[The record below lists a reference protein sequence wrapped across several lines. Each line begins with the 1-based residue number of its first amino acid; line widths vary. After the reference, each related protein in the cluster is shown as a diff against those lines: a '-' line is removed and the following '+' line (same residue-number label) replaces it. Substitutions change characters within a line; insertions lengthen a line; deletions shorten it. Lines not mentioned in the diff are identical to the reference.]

1 MKTDT
6 LRFRDLLQKDIRL
19 VVPLFQRPYVWNHAL
34 LATIGRSI
42 AACALPF
49 SACP

>member
-19 VVPLFQRPYVWNHAL
+19 TERLNA
-34 LATIGRSI
+34 I
-42 AACALPF
+42 ADH
-49 SACP
+49 S

>member
-19 VVPLFQRPYVWNHAL
+19 TERLN
-34 LATIGRSI
+34 GI
-42 AACALPF
+42 ADH
-49 SACP
+49 S